1 MAETIYVLC
10 GLTSVACAVL
20 LLRGFQR
27 TQVRLLFWSGLCFV
41 GLALNNGLV
50 FADLVAFPDVDLS
63 LPRSL
68 TALGATGLLV
78 FGLVWDAE

>member
-10 GLTSVACAVL
+10 GLTSVTCALL
-20 LLRGFQR
+20 LLRGYQR

-41 GLALNNGLV
+41 GLALNNGIV

-68 TALGATGLLV
+68 AALCATGLLV
-78 FGLVWDAE
+78 FGMVWDGE